1 MKRIVYLIIVV
12 IVILGIYHDL
22 SGGTLS
28 DDPTVPTRST
38 TNTSQ
43 PKEIPEPKSP
53 MYQEVIIEPG
63 QTVLSIVEH
72 LHEGQINESIDTII
86 NDFTKLNEE
95 VNPNA
100 LQVGQMYRFPL
111 YTP

>member
-1 MKRIVYLIIVV
+1 MKRIVYLIIGV

-22 SGGTLS
+22 SGETLS
-28 DDPTVPTRST
+28 DESTVPTRSM
-38 TNTSQ
+38 TNTSM
-43 PKEIPEPKSP
+43 PKEIQQPESP

-72 LHEGQINESIDTII
+72 LHEGQIDESIDTII
-86 NDFTKLNEE
+86 SDFTKLNEE
-95 VNPNA
+95 INPNA